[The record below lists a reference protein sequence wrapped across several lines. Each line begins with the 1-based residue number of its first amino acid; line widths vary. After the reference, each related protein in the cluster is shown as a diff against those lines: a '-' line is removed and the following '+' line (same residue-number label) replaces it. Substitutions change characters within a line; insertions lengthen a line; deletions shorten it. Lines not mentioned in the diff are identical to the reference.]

1 MIEIIDMTYARLGTS
16 DLESTV
22 SFATEILGLQIVRRE
37 SNRVYVRGDD
47 RDHDICYIDTDPS
60 HHVLGM
66 ELSNLSALESAA
78 SELEAAGISVR
89 RGTSEECL
97 ERRVTDFIAFCDPTG
112 NKIELT
118 IRPFKATRRY
128 FPTRDAGI
136 SEFSHVGLRTTDA
149 KADEEFWT
157 SLFNVRVNDWI
168 GPAGLLSFDK
178 VHHRFALFPADRPG
192 IQHINFQVESI
203 DDIMRSYYF
212 LSGKQIHIVFGPGR
226 HATSGAMFLYFEG
239 PDGMVYEYSNG
250 VRIIEDPEYRPRQF
264 PFTPEAFCVWGAVP
278 DIPEFR
284 N

>member
-97 ERRVTDFIAFCDPTG
+97 ERRVTDFVAFCDPTG